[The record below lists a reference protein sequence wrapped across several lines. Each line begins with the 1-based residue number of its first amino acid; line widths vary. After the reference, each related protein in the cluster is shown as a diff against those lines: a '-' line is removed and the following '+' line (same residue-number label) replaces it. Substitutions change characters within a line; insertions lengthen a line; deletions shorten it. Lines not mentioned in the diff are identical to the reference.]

1 MSHLNWDKAELK
13 SIMGDMLFPDD
24 KTSNATSTIFILGHI
39 LTMRAEL
46 KGLCILIKGEKLL
59 LRGTLAPKNGRNR
72 YGLGTPVPNTWRKQF
87 IKKNVILILASK
99 KFVLT
104 YSSLSNCLLHHLLI
118 HKILL
123 LCNRFNISCNVTN
136 IIIPQHTVSLSSFN
150 LLYSHNS
157 TF

>member
-1 MSHLNWDKAELK
+1 MSHLNWDKTELK

-87 IKKNVILILASK
+87 IKKHVIHLGIK
-99 KFVLT
+99 KV
-104 YSSLSNCLLHHLLI
+104 CL
-118 HKILL
+118 
-123 LCNRFNISCNVTN
+123 NIF
-136 IIIPQHTVSLSSFN
+136 IIIELSSPSP
-150 LLYSHNS
+150 SHS
-157 TF
+157 